1 MAATADV
8 SLTTTPELVASEGED
23 FTAWFPVAVRYA
35 VVAAETLP
43 TVKGTKVP
51 RGADG
56 YALTREVAREG
67 YVYVWVE
74 PPNNATTGSVTK

>member
-8 SLTTTPELVASEGED
+8 SLTATPALVAAAGDD

-35 VVAAETLP
+35 VVATETAP

-51 RGADG
+51 RGSDG

-67 YVYVWVE
+67 YVYMWVE

>member
-1 MAATADV
+1 MAATTDV
-8 SLTTTPELVASEGED
+8 SLSTTPTLVADEGED

-35 VVAAETLP
+35 VVATETSP

-56 YALTREVAREG
+56 YALTREAAREG
-67 YVYVWVE
+67 FVYMWVE
-74 PPNNATTGSVTK
+74 PPNNATTGAVTK